1 MIIVFPM
8 AGESSRF
15 KIEGYQLPKY
25 MLPLRDGEVVFDRVM
40 RPFSKYADH
49 VEFVFA
55 FRDVHNTKE
64 FLVSRLNKLRINKY
78 RLVKLENKTSGQ
90 AETVYFALNSLEQKY
105 HKENL
110 SVFNIDTFHNNL
122 KLVNFDGEYRNCDGI
137 LEVFEDDGENWSFAK
152 IIDGKVVSTAEKYR
166 ISNYASNGLYYFRSI
181 DHYIDTFE
189 EYYYLGSN
197 KVLGETY
204 IAPMYNK
211 IVEKGGLVKAKLID
225 KADVTFCGVPR
236 DYRQLMR

>member
-1 MIIVFPM
+1 MIIIFPM

-40 RPFSKYADH
+40 RPFAKYAGH
-49 VEFVFA
+49 VEFIFV
-55 FRDVHNTKE
+55 FRDVYNTKE
-64 FLVSRLNKLRINKY
+64 FLVSRLNDLRIKKY

-105 HKENL
+105 RKENL

-137 LEVFEDDGENWSFAK
+137 LEVLKTMVRIGLSQR
-152 IIDGKVVSTAEKYR
+152 SLMEKWCLQLRNTRYQ
-166 ISNYASNGLYYFRSI
+166 IMHLTDCI
-181 DHYIDTFE
+181 TF
-189 EYYYLGSN
+189 
-197 KVLGETY
+197 
-204 IAPMYNK
+204 
-211 IVEKGGLVKAKLID
+211 
-225 KADVTFCGVPR
+225 VP
-236 DYRQLMR
+236 